1 MLGAHPLP
9 GGPLRRLSQPIR
21 ERTCCQRPPAL
32 WDVNLSA
39 VRRTPITTHTLRVRR
54 NVALTRKI
62 ADSRGQPAAASSA
75 RISGRQVGSRP
86 TTGPRT
92 ASGKAGLSCSAA
104 FLCTVPPRMVTPRQL
119 FCPAPP
125 APRTPVPRPPVP
137 DHPCRRRPARRPPA
151 APPVRLVS
159 IKMGWIFRSGD
170 IELGGVRIFR
180 C

>member
-62 ADSRGQPAAASSA
+62 ADSRGQPAAASSPLP
-75 RISGRQVGSRP
+75 GSPADR
-86 TTGPRT
+86 
-92 ASGKAGLSCSAA
+92 L
-104 FLCTVPPRMVTPRQL
+104 VPPDDGAAHRLRESWFELQCCVPVY
-119 FCPAPP
+119 CPPAHGDPAPDFLS
-125 APRTPVPRPPVP
+125 RTPCAAHPRAGAT
-137 DHPCRRRPARRPPA
+137 CA
-151 APPVRLVS
+151 APPVPAGAPRVGRLPRPLCAV
-159 IKMGWIFRSGD
+159 FQ
-170 IELGGVRIFR
+170 
-180 C
+180 

>member
-104 FLCTVPPRMVTPRQL
+104 FLCTVPPRMVTPRAR
-119 FCPAPP
+119 FCVPHPLRRAPP
-125 APRTPVPRPPVP
+125 CRGHLCRTTRAAGAPRVGRLPRPL
-137 DHPCRRRPARRPPA
+137 CA
-151 APPVRLVS
+151 L
-159 IKMGWIFRSGD
+159 FQ
-170 IELGGVRIFR
+170 
-180 C
+180 